1 MESVVSN
8 TRIRPELEGG
18 DVPGGDDGPVV
29 PGQLVS
35 AVSAHLLGPGVAIP
49 DGQPIKPAAPA
60 GARLQI
66 ELGEGQPH
74 NLGKRIVDKM
84 C

>member
-18 DVPGGDDGPVV
+18 DVPGGDDGAVV

-35 AVSAHLLGPGVAIP
+35 AVSAHLRGLGVAIP
-49 DGQPIKPAAPA
+49 DGQTVKPAAAA
-60 GARLQI
+60 GAGLQI
-66 ELGEGQPH
+66 ELGKGEPH
-74 NLGKRIVDKM
+74 NLDREK
-84 C
+84 